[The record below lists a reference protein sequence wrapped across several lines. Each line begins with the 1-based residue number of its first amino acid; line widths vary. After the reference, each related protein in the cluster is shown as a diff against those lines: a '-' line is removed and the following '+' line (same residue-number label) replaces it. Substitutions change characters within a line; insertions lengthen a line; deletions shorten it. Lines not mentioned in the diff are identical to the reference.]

1 MSEKSEPDAPAGN
14 KPSSKKVMI
23 DMPKELGAVYAN
35 LAMISHTPVEVVL
48 DFAQL
53 LPRSPRGRVMS
64 RIIMTPMHAKMLQR
78 ALAQNVKNY
87 ESKFG
92 EIRLPQSGTPLADDF
107 FRYSQ
112 EGPADE
118 E

>member
-1 MSEKSEPDAPAGN
+1 MSENATPETPADQP
-14 KPSSKKVMI
+14 KTTKKVMI

-35 LAMISHTPVEVVL
+35 LALISHTPVEVVL

-78 ALAQNVKNY
+78 ALAQNVSTY

-112 EGPADE
+112 EGPGDE
-118 E
+118 G